1 MRSILTHEEIGMKCC
16 IHDVCVFNLH
26 NVETVETAI
35 VVLWVD
41 DIIVTG
47 NSTLLIERII
57 KHIESSVTKMSNLG
71 EIARYIG
78 LDITRDRVNHTLNM
92 TQVPYTKS
100 ILGKL
105 GPNLKP
111 TGVPLNPYQDYR
123 DKNLGRE
130 NPPLHTELGSLRYL
144 ADRTKPSLQLALSLL
159 QSGAINPTQ
168 LQIDGVKHVLRYLT
182 GHVHDGLT
190 FARGS
195 DENNLVE
202 LFGMSDA
209 SYIPGHDSR
218 GQLAFAL
225 FLNLNSGAVEAKS
238 VKDSTVSTSACDI
251 ELKGMYL
258 CLLAIIWTRGFME
271 ELGFPPRGA
280 TSLWSDSSSAR
291 QLVTDFRVGSK
302 SQHLTMRINAIN
314 QEVNNGI
321 IEVKY
326 MDTDGNTVDV
336 LTKALPVIPFERHAD
351 TLQHGFRNQPL
362 VAKAKKI
369 EKPISFKA
377 KMKKV
382 KAAKVRTLAHS
393 N

>member
-1 MRSILTHEEIGMKCC
+1 
-16 IHDVCVFNLH
+16 
-26 NVETVETAI
+26 
-35 VVLWVD
+35 
-41 DIIVTG
+41 
-47 NSTLLIERII
+47 
-57 KHIESSVTKMSNLG
+57 
-71 EIARYIG
+71 
-78 LDITRDRVNHTLNM
+78 
-92 TQVPYTKS
+92 
-100 ILGKL
+100 
-105 GPNLKP
+105 
-111 TGVPLNPYQDYR
+111 
-123 DKNLGRE
+123 
-130 NPPLHTELGSLRYL
+130 
-144 ADRTKPSLQLALSLL
+144 
-159 QSGAINPTQ
+159 
-168 LQIDGVKHVLRYLT
+168 
-182 GHVHDGLT
+182 
-190 FARGS
+190 
-195 DENNLVE
+195 
-202 LFGMSDA
+202 
-209 SYIPGHDSR
+209 
-218 GQLAFAL
+218 
-225 FLNLNSGAVEAKS
+225 
-238 VKDSTVSTSACDI
+238 
-251 ELKGMYL
+251 
-258 CLLAIIWTRGFME
+258 ME